1 MVGSYYYLSVERPL
15 LLGHFLCTINCA
27 KYSEAQSFKIY
38 RRDQR
43 FSTRDDFNSPL
54 PPRGCV
60 AVSEDL
66 SALGLGAV
74 FLQGVKTTGTVKYP
88 AVNQTAPEREN

>member
-1 MVGSYYYLSVERPL
+1 MVGSYYFLSVERPL

-38 RRDQR
+38 SRDQR
-43 FSTRDDFNSPL
+43 FSTRGNFNPPL
-54 PPRGCV
+54 PPSGRV

-66 SALGLGAV
+66 SALGVGAI
-74 FLQGVKTTGTVKYP
+74 FLQGVKNTGTLKYP
-88 AVNQTAPEREN
+88 AVHQTAPKREN